1 MKGRECKLE
10 HKAKEKK
17 SQRSEIIT
25 YLSLMLVSLFL
36 DVRDLLTFFSA
47 RMQGLK
53 NMSEQVSHWKKLD
66 HVAFLLMLPLLCFML
81 LISMVSSEIANPYLI
96 LTCLLLWSIAFFYD
110 LTEKKE
116 AKTK

>member
-53 NMSEQVSHWKKLD
+53 TMSECEKLSNRTPEWNAIYPFAEWLQEQGIILSRYFKD
-66 HVAFLLMLPLLCFML
+66 KEGNRYEHLQPISESLEYLLYKLKP
-81 LISMVSSEIANPYLI
+81 
-96 LTCLLLWSIAFFYD
+96 
-110 LTEKKE
+110 
-116 AKTK
+116 

>member
-53 NMSEQVSHWKKLD
+53 TMSECEKLSNRTPEWNAIYP
-66 HVAFLLMLPLLCFML
+66 VGEGLQNQG
-81 LISMVSSEIANPYLI
+81 II
-96 LTCLLLWSIAFFYD
+96 LA
-110 LTEKKE
+110 
-116 AKTK
+116 